1 MGRTKRGFELAKKIR
16 RVRAREVRDGGSA
29 YKNGAHGEV
38 VATEVDARTNDSTG
52 ETEGGSA
59 VDTHGFLDDCV
70 ETEERSMAVSIV
82 HHSFKRTNQEST
94 Y

>member
-1 MGRTKRGFELAKKIR
+1 ME
-16 RVRAREVRDGGSA
+16 DCA

-59 VDTHGFLDDCV
+59 VDTHGFLDDCI
-70 ETEERSMAVSIV
+70 ETEEKKDGCQHCTSLV
-82 HHSFKRTNQEST
+82 KTDE
-94 Y
+94 